1 MTTVLRSKEGM
12 NDQQNY
18 YFNPRPFPVALRYNN
33 IRSYLLTATFILLA
47 VMTPWVFHQF
57 HLAGPTFLPMHIFVL
72 IAGLLFGWR
81 AGLVVGLLTP
91 LVSHFTSGVPV
102 LNVLPQIVIELS
114 AYGFIAG
121 ILRQKHNLRT
131 IWSLLGANVGGRIA
145 LLLALLVIYLIAG
158 ESYSPLGL
166 EANPFAALWSVVKQG
181 WPGILTQLISIPI
194 IVWLVEKLAAERAK
208 N

>member
-1 MTTVLRSKEGM
+1 MINRFAFSKPQLFLM
-12 NDQQNY
+12 ALKYND
-18 YFNPRPFPVALRYNN
+18 
-33 IRSYLLTATFILLA
+33 IRSYVLTVVFVMLA
-47 VMTPWVFHQF
+47 VFVPGVFHQF

-81 AGLVVGLLTP
+81 AGLIVGLLTP
-91 LVSHFTSGVPV
+91 LVSYFISGMPV

-121 ILRQKHNLRT
+121 ILREKYDLRT
-131 IWSLLGANVGGRIA
+131 IWSLLGAIVGGRIA
-145 LLLALLVIYLIAG
+145 LLLAILVIYFIAG

-166 EANPFAALWSVVKQG
+166 EANPFASFWSVVKQG

-194 IVWLVEKLAAERAK
+194 IVWLVGKIAAERAK
-208 N
+208 K

>member
-1 MTTVLRSKEGM
+1 MINRFAFSKLQPFLM
-12 NDQQNY
+12 ALKYND
-18 YFNPRPFPVALRYNN
+18 
-33 IRSYLLTATFILLA
+33 IRSYILTVVFVMLA
-47 VMTPWVFHQF
+47 VFVPWVFHQF

-81 AGLVVGLLTP
+81 AGLIVGLLTP
-91 LVSHFTSGVPV
+91 LVSYFISGMPV

-121 ILRQKHNLRT
+121 ILREKYNLRT
-131 IWSLLGANVGGRIA
+131 TWSLLVAIVGGRIA
-145 LLLALLVIYLIAG
+145 LLLAILVIYLVTG
-158 ESYSPLGL
+158 QTYSPLGL
-166 EANPFAALWSVVKQG
+166 EANPFASFWSVIKQG

-208 N
+208 KQL

>member
-1 MTTVLRSKEGM
+1 MINRFAFSKPQLFLM
-12 NDQQNY
+12 
-18 YFNPRPFPVALRYNN
+18 ALKYNN
-33 IRSYLLTATFILLA
+33 IRSYILTVAFVMLA
-47 VMTPWVFHQF
+47 ISMPWVFHQF
-57 HLAGPTFLPMHIFVL
+57 YLAGPTFLPMHIFVL

-91 LVSHFTSGVPV
+91 LVSHFISGMPV

-121 ILRQKHNLRT
+121 MLRQKYNLRT
-131 IWSLLGANVGGRIA
+131 IWSLLGAIVGGRIA
-145 LLLALLVIYLIAG
+145 LLLAILVIYFIAG

-166 EANPFAALWSVVKQG
+166 EANPFASFWSVVKQG

-208 N
+208 K